1 MDADSLAA
9 LSLVVSSVAL
19 VTSILAVLY
28 LRRQATAAE
37 AQVEPLRRQATAA
50 EEHVEILREQL
61 EGSGV
66 RGHTGAGVSTQPTS
80 GVATTEYQ
88 FSDGRLV
95 TAHRTMGGG
104 VTYVADGDQVR
115 ADDLVYAH
123 HIAIIENRAG

>member
-1 MDADSLAA
+1 MDADSLAV
-9 LSLVVSSVAL
+9 LSLGVSFVAL

-50 EEHVEILREQL
+50 EEHIKILREQL
-61 EGSGV
+61 KISGDQAMPLRRLYTTNLG
-66 RGHTGAGVSTQPTS
+66 RGA
-80 GVATTEYQ
+80 TEYQ

-95 TAHRTMGGG
+95 AAHRTMGRG
-104 VTYVADGDQVR
+104 VTYVADGDVVR
-115 ADDLVYAH
+115 ADDPVYAH

>member
-50 EEHVEILREQL
+50 EEHVEILRQQL
-61 EGSGV
+61 EG
-66 RGHTGAGVSTQPTS
+66 AGDE
-80 GVATTEYQ
+80 ATPLRRLYTTNLGGGRTEYQ

-95 TAHRTMGGG
+95 TALRTMGGG
-104 VTYVADGDQVR
+104 VAYLADGDQVR
-115 ADDLVYAH
+115 AADPVYAH